1 MIFMVEVII
10 LMLQKQLEEIF
21 NDILM
26 IFKEKTKKVEFLE
39 VFELNLKMK

>member
-1 MIFMVEVII
+1 MVEVII